1 MKMILIVAATILT
14 GGILFSS
21 PAKNIKGT
29 WRVQTEH
36 SNCADQIIRI
46 RMDHGI
52 WKGTTDLPAKGKY
65 DVPIRDIQWENDS
78 LILATVDKQFIK
90 VKWADDTTMNGIM
103 ESESRKGLVKLSKQ

>member
-1 MKMILIVAATILT
+1 MKMIFIVAATILT
-14 GGILFSS
+14 GGVLFSS

-52 WKGTTDLPAKGKY
+52 WKGAIDLPANGKY
-65 DVPIRDIQWENDS
+65 DVPVKDIQWKNDS
-78 LILATVDKQFIK
+78 LVIATVGQQYIK
-90 VKWADDTTMNGIM
+90 VKWTEDNIMKGIM
-103 ESESRKGLVKLSKQ
+103 ESEGRRELVKLSKQ